1 MPGIS
6 RVIMTNIVAY
16 YRVST
21 QKQGQSGLG
30 LADQKE
36 RAHLYGNIVAEYV
49 EIETGK
55 NSNRPVIA
63 QAIAHA
69 RSAGCTLYIACL
81 DRLARNV
88 HFISGLME
96 SGVEFVCGDCPTA
109 SRFTIHILAAV
120 AEEEARKIGERTRNG
135 LAQAKKKGVLLGSNN
150 PKWKASRLGN
160 PGLDKA
166 RIASVKSRR
175 KKAEEFYSYLLP
187 EILKQRDEGK
197 TLKQIA
203 TQLNESGHLTRAL
216 KPYTQPTLSRILKYA

>member
-1 MPGIS
+1 MKNIIS
-6 RVIMTNIVAY
+6 Y

-21 QKQGQSGLG
+21 QKQGRSGLG

-36 RAHLYGNIVAEYV
+36 RAHCYGNVIAEYTEV
-49 EIETGK
+49 ETGK
-55 NSNRPVIA
+55 NSQRPVIA

-69 RSAGCTLYIACL
+69 RSSGCVLYIACL

-120 AEEEARKIGERTRNG
+120 AEEEGRKISERTKNG

-150 PKWKASRLGN
+150 EKWKAKRVGN

-166 RIASVKSRR
+166 RKASAKARS
-175 KKAEEFYSYLLP
+175 KKTQEFYSYLLP
-187 EILKQRDEGK
+187 DIQRMRGEGK
-197 TLKQIA
+197 SLAQIA
-203 TQLNESGHLTRAL
+203 NSLNESGHLTQAL
-216 KPYTQPTLSRILKYA
+216 KPYTQPILSRILRYAKQ